1 VIDAARYGL
10 LIHRPSKSA
19 SNAVQVPKSALPL
32 ANCCTI
38 ATTDMDSFPK
48 SALALVE
55 TMKTAASKEPAR
67 AVAFQ
72 GAPGANSH
80 RAALDVD
87 PDCLP
92 LPCFSFEDAIDAVKD
107 GIVSRAMIPIEN
119 SKNGRVADIHF
130 LLPESGLSIIGE
142 YFLPIS
148 YGLMAKRIDAKLTT
162 AMSHPQALGQCRHYL
177 RTHGIIPIAY
187 ADTAAAAAF
196 VADNDDPGAAAIA
209 PLSAAELYGLKIV
222 EAAIEDDSSNT
233 TRFVILSKE
242 PVVPTADDGLVMTT
256 FIFEVKNIP
265 AALYKAMGGFATN
278 GVNMTKLESYQN
290 GASFAAT
297 EFFADIE
304 GAPGDAAVDRA
315 FDELRFHCNSVRL
328 LGTYRQARA
337 RG

>member
-1 VIDAARYGL
+1 
-10 LIHRPSKSA
+10 
-19 SNAVQVPKSALPL
+19 
-32 ANCCTI
+32 
-38 ATTDMDSFPK
+38 MDSFPK
-48 SALALVE
+48 SALAHVE
-55 TMKTAASKEPAR
+55 TMKAACAADPAR

-80 RAALDVD
+80 LAALQVD

-107 GIVSRAMIPIEN
+107 GSAARAVIPIEN
-119 SKNGRVADIHF
+119 SLHGRVADIHF
-130 LLPESGLSIIGE
+130 LLPESGLSIIAE
-142 YFLPIS
+142 HFMPIRHC
-148 YGLMAKRIDAKLTT
+148 LMAKSADAKLTS

-177 RTHGIIPIAY
+177 RANGIIPVAY
-187 ADTAAAAAF
+187 ADTAAAAAY
-196 VADNDDPGAAAIA
+196 VADNDDMGAAAIA
-209 PLSAAELYGLKIV
+209 PPIAAEIYGLEMV
-222 EAAIEDDSSNT
+222 QEGIEDDGRNT
-233 TRFVILSKE
+233 TRFVVLSRE
-242 PVVPTADDGLVMTT
+242 PVTPEASEGTVMTT

-304 GAPGDAAVDRA
+304 GAPGDVRVDRA
-315 FDELRFHCNSVRL
+315 LEELRFHCNSVRL
-328 LGTYRQARA
+328 LGTYKQARK